1 MNGFNAIA
9 IDGPSGVGKSTM
21 AKRLAK
27 AFGFLYVDTGAIY
40 RTLGLAC
47 YEAGIDRKDED
58 AVMELL
64 PTLDIAI
71 RYNEQGEQCMYLNGR
86 DVSREIREPEISL
99 CASDVSAHPRVRSF
113 LLDMQRKFAR
123 ENNVI
128 MDGRDIGT
136 VVLPDAE
143 LKIFLTASAEVRA
156 RRRYNELKEKGSD
169 VSFDEVLRDMILRDE
184 QDTTRAAAPLKKAED
199 AFEVDSGG
207 MSIEETFGRLCEI
220 VINKLAVSP
229 EEKA

>member
-27 AFGFLYVDTGAIY
+27 VFGFLYVDTGAIY

-47 YEAGIDRKDED
+47 RDAGLNRKDEE
-58 AVMELL
+58 AVMQLL
-64 PTLDIAI
+64 PTLDIGI
-71 RYNEQGEQCMYLNGR
+71 RYNEQGEQCMFLNGR
-86 DVSREIREPEISL
+86 DVSREIRLPEISL
-99 CASDVSAHPRVRSF
+99 CASEVSSHQRVRSF

-156 RRRYNELKEKGSD
+156 RRRCNELREKGND

-184 QDTTRAAAPLKKAED
+184 QDSTRSAAPLKKAED
-199 AFEVDSGG
+199 AVELDS
-207 MSIEETFGRLCEI
+207 SDLSFEETFGRLCEI
-220 VINKLAVSP
+220 VIDRLSVSQ
-229 EEKA
+229 EEKT